1 MNKTLITL
9 AGLLLPLT
17 LQAQFSQ
24 PVRDVENPAQNL
36 FVATGSDSG
45 PNNQQNVI
53 MAIENLPQG
62 KRLAIE
68 ALTIRCLV
76 PNEASIFDA
85 KVVTYT
91 RPSPGASPK
100 QSWFM
105 VNMVRQG
112 EPLNSISIWVG
123 SLVGKVY
130 TDYISTTTRAF
141 VEVARA
147 PGNTGNFSCTF
158 ALNGGLTNL
167 PL

>member
-1 MNKTLITL
+1 MNKTLIAF

-17 LQAQFSQ
+17 MQAQFSQ

-36 FVATGSDSG
+36 FVASGFDSAT
-45 PNNQQNVI
+45 NNVQNVI
-53 MAIENLPQG
+53 MYIENLPQG
-62 KRLAIE
+62 KRLAME

-76 PNEASIFDA
+76 PNEASIRDA
-85 KVVTYT
+85 RVVTYT

-100 QSWFM
+100 ETWFI
-105 VNMVRQG
+105 VNKVRQG
-112 EPLNSISIWVG
+112 EPGNSISIWVG

-130 TDYISTTTRAF
+130 TDYINTTTRANIN
-141 VEVARA
+141 VSRA
-147 PGNTGNFSCTF
+147 PSNTGDFSCSF